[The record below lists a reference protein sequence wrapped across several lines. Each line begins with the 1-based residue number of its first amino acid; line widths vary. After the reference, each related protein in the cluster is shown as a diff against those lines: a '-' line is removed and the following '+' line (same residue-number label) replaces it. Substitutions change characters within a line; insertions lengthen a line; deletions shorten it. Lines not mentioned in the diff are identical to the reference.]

1 MKGAVR
7 LLRAGMDCDA
17 QVGGDVEEVEEGF
30 EVGDGYGNDGL
41 LFPRRQVAQKVLFKQ
56 INSFPFVYDIAD
68 SGPFR
73 YL

>member
-1 MKGAVR
+1 MR
-7 LLRAGMDCDA
+7 
-17 QVGGDVEEVEEGF
+17 GDVEEVEVGF
-30 EVGDGYGNDGL
+30 EVGDGHGNDGF
-41 LFPRRQVAQKVLFKQ
+41 LFHHRQVAQKLLFKQ